1 MKTLAFILLL
11 LITIN
16 ISNDYPLKHGK
27 PTSKGIERYIEVER
41 DSLVIE
47 YQKYINDTLFDVWI
61 YAKDLTYY
69 VDHDSVELGRYY
81 PNEEIIIST
90 AELFIAYE
98 LADLS
103 KYKRALIE
111 ESNKFVKSTVFHE
124 LTHDYIDQ
132 ITREMQYV
140 DKIHVDGSYQTNIWI
155 IRTYEMF
162 GSTFIEE
169 GLCEYMTE
177 DMGEIIPPKRVF
189 IPKTKEDLLNR
200 NNKYKVNYKYSSHY
214 LKTFLDTIGFK
225 KGVKIL
231 LHNSP
236 PTYEEIL
243 KPDLFFN
250 RLIKN

>member
-1 MKTLAFILLL
+1 LKTLVFILLL
-11 LITIN
+11 LNPIN
-16 ISNDYPLKHGK
+16 VSNDYPLKHGK
-27 PTSKGIERYIEVER
+27 PTSNGIKRYVEVER

-47 YQKYINDTLFDVWI
+47 YQKHINDTLFDVWI
-61 YAKDLTYY
+61 YAKDLTDY
-69 VDHDSVELGRYY
+69 VNQDSLELGRYY

-103 KYKRALIE
+103 NFKRALIE

-124 LTHDYIDQ
+124 LTHDYINQ

-140 DKIHVDGSYQTNIWI
+140 DKINVDMSYQTNIWI
-155 IRTYEMF
+155 IKTHEMF

-177 DMGEIIPPKRVF
+177 NMGEIIPPKRVF
-189 IPKTKEDLLNR
+189 IPKTIEDIMNR
-200 NNKYKVNYKYSSHY
+200 NNKYMVNYKYSSHY
-214 LKTFLDTIGFK
+214 LKLFLDTIGFK
-225 KGVKIL
+225 VGVKIL

-243 KPDLFFN
+243 KPDLFFS